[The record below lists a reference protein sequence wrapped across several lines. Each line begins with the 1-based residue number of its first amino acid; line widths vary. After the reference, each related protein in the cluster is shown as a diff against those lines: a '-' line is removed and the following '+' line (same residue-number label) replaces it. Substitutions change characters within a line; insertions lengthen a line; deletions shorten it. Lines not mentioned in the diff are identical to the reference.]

1 MAGTNPGSFTVR
13 GVHVNQALTN
23 LSIGYHPANMVAEQ
37 VFGVLPVV
45 HESDYYY
52 KWDKGQALRV
62 ERTDG
67 KGSLRADRTRAKH
80 VNFGASLDQYTAE
93 EYALETSISDRERA
107 NQDSVLN
114 LEVSKIRRVQDLVL
128 LDQELRVA
136 SLLTTTGNYS
146 ASNYTTLSGTSQWN
160 NASFSSQAGTQS
172 VIESNIDTGREAIR
186 TATGGKEANTII
198 IPRIVARVMKRDIGV
213 RDQIKYT
220 DPNILIGGE
229 LPPTLWGLKVIM
241 PGAVYNSTVEG
252 ETYSATDVWG
262 KNVILA
268 YCAAPGIDDLTLGTI
283 FRSRPWEVKQWREEE
298 VDTTFYRAGFVQTE
312 KLISADCG
320 YLIQNAIA

>member
-1 MAGTNPGSFTVR
+1 MASNPGNFTVR

-23 LSIGYHPANMVAEQ
+23 LSLGYHPANMVAEQ

-67 KGSLRADRTRAKH
+67 LGSLRADRTRAKH
-80 VNFGASLDQYTAE
+80 VNFGATLDMYTNE

-128 LDQELRVA
+128 LDQEIRVA
-136 SLLTTTGNYS
+136 TTLTTTGNYGS
-146 ASNYTTLSGTSQWN
+146 SNRITLSGTDQWN
-160 NASFSSQAGTQS
+160 NASFASQAGSQS
-172 VIESNIDTGREAIR
+172 VIEQRVDDGREAIR

-220 DPNILIGGE
+220 DPSILVGGE

-241 PGAVYNSTVEG
+241 PGGVLNTAVEG
-252 ETYSATDVWG
+252 EAYSSSDVWG
-262 KNVILA
+262 KNVIVA
-268 YCAAPGIDDLTLGTI
+268 YCAAPGIDDLTLGAI

-298 VDTTFYRAGFVQTE
+298 VDTTFYRAGFVQSE

-320 YLIQNAIA
+320 YLIHNAIA